1 MDGSGSDSPVP
12 RPVGRAASDDPTGES
27 EAIGLAAGAE
37 DLSLEELA
45 DQLERV
51 PGECWRAC
59 EGLESVEVE
68 TRVRIIQGLA
78 GISGGAG
85 VASLLQLLAASRN
98 AETREAALAV
108 LTELE
113 GMQGG
118 ALRASRAGAQA
129 RDDPGA
135 LDVVLGSSREI
146 VLLVDHAR
154 PRLVDCLV
162 TAVDGAG
169 RASIAI
175 SAIWK
180 AERRTAVFLCDVGR
194 GITDAVGE
202 VEAESP
208 SAGGLLDDAK
218 ADAGSLGVE
227 GMPELA
233 LRLLAGSL
241 SLNGPATARPVTEW
255 LERTVGPS
263 FEPRP
268 LPAPTAE
275 SNAGPG
281 GSADL
286 LRRADE
292 VLEACPTWLDSSPL
306 TFELAEEIFLREGR
320 VAADP
325 HRDSGAF
332 RFLFEHRIIRR
343 LELYRRMLLWMAWF
357 WGCAGEPELAMS
369 ARVLAWQLSDEQFAV
384 PSHPFT
390 VALTARSLDAA
401 RERLGTDDDPRPA
414 RGIT

>member
-1 MDGSGSDSPVP
+1 MTMDGSGSDSPVP
-12 RPVGRAASDDPTGES
+12 RPVGRGAPDDPTGES
-27 EAIGLAAGAE
+27 EAIGLSAGAE
-37 DLSLEELA
+37 DVSLEELA
-45 DQLERV
+45 AQLERD

-98 AETREAALAV
+98 PETREAALAV
-108 LTELE
+108 LTVLE
-113 GMQGG
+113 GMQGS

-135 LDVVLGSSREI
+135 LDVELGSSREI

-175 SAIWK
+175 SATWK

-208 SAGGLLDDAK
+208 GASGLLDDAK
-218 ADAGSLGVE
+218 AEAGSLGVE
-227 GMPELA
+227 GLPELA

-241 SLNGPATARPVTEW
+241 SLNGPATARPVMEW
-255 LERTVGPS
+255 LERTVGRA

-268 LPAPTAE
+268 LPAPIAE
-275 SNAGPG
+275 TSPGPG

-286 LRRADE
+286 LRRAAE
-292 VLEACPTWLDSSPL
+292 VLEACPTWLDCSPL

-357 WGCAGEPELAMS
+357 WACAGEPELAMS

-401 RERLGTDDDPRPA
+401 RDRLGTDDDPRPA
-414 RGIT
+414 PG